1 MGTDCATD
9 QPCARNDVLFSGDL
23 TVLAG
28 GSLTLDTVDFGIVPD
43 IRDGRSAINVMA
55 EGSLKAIDTEFY
67 ATNWYSV
74 EGLGVPYGGYYEFN
88 VYGTLEFINV
98 YESDALELYLGAGS
112 VVSIETS
119 TIMYN
124 VRNGIHIVDS

>member
-1 MGTDCATD
+1 
-9 QPCARNDVLFSGDL
+9 
-23 TVLAG
+23 
-28 GSLTLDTVDFGIVPD
+28 
-43 IRDGRSAINVMA
+43 
-55 EGSLKAIDTEFY
+55 LKASILSSI

-119 TIMYN
+119 TI
-124 VRNGIHIVDS
+124 IVQRA